1 MQRVPEMRHLPQES
15 STDDGID
22 EAVAESF
29 PASDA
34 PVWSAT
40 HAGAPAQPRPPVEHV
55 HEVVRAA
62 IRADLDRLARA
73 VPNGQSRRA
82 AREAIVARAMLDAGR
97 AIVRE
102 PIDDQLM
109 VRTVE
114 AEQFGAER
122 EASCVL
128 IGARYDQEDA
138 SGAAMMLAIMRALAP
153 ERMMRNVR
161 FVAFTDFPSPSAP
174 SRTSSGCARYADRL
188 LANGASLHAMLS
200 LGRLDFARE
209 REAGVIFASNLRS
222 RAMIASATDAFR
234 KTSRVE
240 ARALPLPSWVPGVR
254 GSEHAPFQDRGWRA
268 MMVADGPPWR
278 LGSTSTPDVDRMA
291 AVLPG
296 LLAVVVRL
304 ANGRLGT

>member
-1 MQRVPEMRHLPQES
+1 MRHLPQES
-15 STDDGID
+15 STDDAGVD
-22 EAVAESF
+22 EAAAESF

-40 HAGAPAQPRPPVEHV
+40 HAGAPAQSRLPVEHV

-62 IRADLDRLARA
+62 IRADLDRLGRVA
-73 VPNGQSRRA
+73 PNGQSRRG
-82 AREAIVARAMLDAGR
+82 AREALIARAMLDAGR

-102 PIDDQLM
+102 PIDDQFL

-138 SGAAMMLAIMRALAP
+138 SGAAMLLAIARALAP
-153 ERMMRNVR
+153 ERLTRNVR
-161 FVAFTDFPSPSAP
+161 FVAFADVPSSSAV
-174 SRTSSGCARYADRL
+174 SRTSSGGARYADRL
-188 LANGASLHAMLS
+188 LASGGSLHAMVS
-200 LGRLDFARE
+200 LGRMDFARE
-209 REAGVIFASNLRS
+209 REASVVFASNLRS
-222 RAMIASATDAFR
+222 RAMVASATEAFR

-254 GSEHAPFQDRGWRA
+254 ESEHTPFQERGWRA

-278 LGSTSTPDVDRMA
+278 LRSTTTPDADRMA

-296 LLAVVVRL
+296 LLAVVARL
-304 ANGRLGT
+304 AGGRP

>member
-1 MQRVPEMRHLPQES
+1 
-15 STDDGID
+15 
-22 EAVAESF
+22 
-29 PASDA
+29 
-34 PVWSAT
+34 
-40 HAGAPAQPRPPVEHV
+40 
-55 HEVVRAA
+55 VVRAQ
-62 IRADLDRLARA
+62 IRADLDRLARVA
-73 VPNGQSRRA
+73 PNGDARRG
-82 AREAIVARAMLDAGR
+82 ARESVIARAMLDAGR

-102 PIDDQLM
+102 PIDDQLK

-138 SGAAMMLAIMRALAP
+138 SGAAMLLAIMRALAA
-153 ERMMRNVR
+153 ERVMRNVR
-161 FVAFTDFPSPSAP
+161 FVAFTDFPSPSTP
-174 SRTSSGCARYADRL
+174 SRTASGGARYADRL
-188 LANGASLHAMLS
+188 LASGTSVHAMLS

-209 REAGVIFASNLRS
+209 REAGVVFASNLRS
-222 RAMIASATDAFR
+222 RAMVTSATEAFR

-240 ARALPLPSWVPGVR
+240 ARALPLPSWVPGIR
-254 GSEHAPFQDRGWRA
+254 GSEHALFQERGWRA

-278 LGSTSTPDVDRMA
+278 LRSTTTPDVDRMA

-304 ANGRLGT
+304 ASGRP